1 MPLKILAPIL
11 MATLTMVL
19 IAGCTFFNAAPPE
32 CIEAAE
38 DARLPD
44 SVIEQLLNPEGLN
57 ALERAALQQALN
69 QAGIDD
75 VCDIGAEGQPST
87 SSADDLPAP
96 FATAV
101 SEATKSA
108 VEESRREGTESPA
121 IPSPSE
127 TIRISQDRR
136 PTTDTQQVQV
146 STPVL
151 DDRAGYAQCLDEVY
165 LRAADDYDE
174 YHWLAAGAWYCRHLQ
189 PVVVP
194 TSNPARCNLDQ
205 IETTEA
211 RYPEWHELLHYWHA
225 VANCDPLPTADA
237 THIGRGSGITPT
249 PYSACLDNAYLSYRE
264 TLGNDELVVGV
275 SAWLCQ
281 GYLPEPPDI
290 HRLRCNLDHLGQTE
304 ELYPEWPEDLR
315 EWHAIMQCLP
325 EWQPHTQIDDDIY
338 STCLGDVY
346 AQVNENYGNDA
357 AISAAVWRCKNQ
369 MPEPPVIYNPRCEIN
384 QLKREEETDFEWASE
399 LYAWNA
405 IVQCYPAYR
414 P

>member
-1 MPLKILAPIL
+1 MPLKIVAPFL
-11 MATLTMVL
+11 MAPLTMVL
-19 IAGCTFFNAAPPE
+19 ISGCIFFNAAPSE

-38 DARLPD
+38 DAGLPD
-44 SVIEQLLNPEGLN
+44 SVIDQLRNPEGLN

-69 QAGIDD
+69 RVGIDD
-75 VCDIGAEGQPST
+75 VCEIGAASQ
-87 SSADDLPAP
+87 SSATSTDDLPAP
-96 FATAV
+96 YATAV
-101 SEATKSA
+101 SEARKTA
-108 VEESRREGTESPA
+108 EETSGRATTESPDA
-121 IPSPSE
+121 PTPGG
-127 TIRISQDRR
+127 TGRTRQDEQ
-136 PTTDTQQVQV
+136 PTTDTQRAQA

-151 DDRAGYAQCLDEVY
+151 DDQAGYAQCLDEVY
-165 LRAADDYDE
+165 LRAADDYDA
-174 YHWLAAGAWYCRHLQ
+174 YHWLAAGTWYCRHLQ

-205 IETTEA
+205 IEITEA

-225 VANCDPLPTADA
+225 MANCDPLPTADA

-249 PYSACLDNAYLSYRE
+249 TYSACLDNAYLSYRE

-281 GYLPEPPDI
+281 GYLPEPPDT

-315 EWHAIMQCLP
+315 VWHAIMQCLP
-325 EWQPHTQIDDDIY
+325 DWQPHAQIDDDVY

-346 AQVNENYGNDA
+346 AQVNENYARKA
-357 AISAAVWRCKNQ
+357 AIGAAVWRCKSQ
-369 MPEPPVIYNPRCEIN
+369 MPDPPAIYNPRCEIN
-384 QLKREEETDFEWASE
+384 QLRREEETDFEWANE